1 MILAQNY
8 YKDKNEARQL
18 EIDKCLEY
26 NVANPHITKIV
37 LLVETEA
44 RPTIESKKIE
54 VVRVPNRPTFTELFE
69 TGNDFSSVNDVIIIS
84 NSDIYFD
91 KTIALANEIGENECY
106 ALSRWNMVNGELVP
120 FHHSDSQDTWIMRNP
135 IKEVKVDFTLGK
147 PGCCSGESIVSCEV
161 EWMVYQIS
169 LSELFD
175 NFNSLR
181 FKELGLDVRIRSY
194 DLATNEIKK
203 NKVVAVTKSGVKEVW
218 QITLD
223 SGFNLTATSDHPI
236 LSSDN
241 KFVPL
246 GELKV
251 GDSVVSMIG
260 DGEVTSIHNVGETM
274 TYDIT
279 MEAPLSNFECNGI
292 FVHNCDNSIAHH
304 LERAGYNV
312 INPCKKIITIHLHD
326 GNEHNYTAQD
336 RVPPPY
342 LRVLPI

>member
-1 MILAQNY
+1 MILIQNY
-8 YKDKNEARQL
+8 YIDKNEARQL

-37 LLVETEA
+37 LLIETEA

-69 TGNDFSSVNDVIIIS
+69 TGNTFSSVNDVIIIS

-106 ALSRWNMVNGELVP
+106 ALSRWNMVNGGLVP

-135 IKEVKVDFTLGK
+135 IKEVKVDFTLGV
-147 PGCCSGESIVSCEV
+147 PGCCSAESVIKYRRIGETSCFGETTL
-161 EWMVYQIS
+161 ESFFY
-169 LSELFD
+169 EFGC
-175 NFNSLR
+175 NSVDD
-181 FKELGLDVRIRSY
+181 FYIRSWNIEMGY
-194 DLATNEIKK
+194 HEW
-203 NKVVAVTKSGVKEVW
+203 NKVKLVIGSGVKEVW
-218 QITLD
+218 RLGVENDMFID
-223 SGFNLTATSDHPI
+223 ATRDHRI
-236 LSSDN
+236 LSN
-241 KFVPL
+241 GEFVPL
-246 GELKV
+246 EDLDLLQNVMTIHGESKV
-251 GDSVVSMIG
+251 DLTRSM
-260 DGEVTSIHNVGETM
+260 GETM

-292 FVHNCDNSIAHH
+292 FVHNCDNSISHH